1 MSRTFRAAVLRTS
14 GMQRPYRESLPLA
27 IEEVSL
33 PPPGEGEALVQ
44 IKAASICHS
53 DLSVV
58 NGDRRWPLPIVPG
71 HEAAGVVTEVG
82 SGVTSVNPG
91 DRVALVF
98 LTQCGS
104 CARCAEGKPY
114 LCERGTQANR
124 EGRLITGG
132 PRLTL
137 KGEPVHHHMGLSAF
151 AEYALV
157 SEKSLVRI
165 PSELGFVEASLFGC
179 AVMCGVG
186 TALYSAMLRPG
197 DAAAVFG
204 LGGVGLAAIL
214 GARLAGATRIFA
226 VDGNPEKSALALALG
241 ATEFVLAQG
250 AAQAIRAQ
258 LPQGV
263 DAALDA
269 SGTVEGFEQALE
281 STRRGG
287 ATVTVSLPDAS
298 RQFHFP
304 LSRLVA
310 EARTIRG
317 SYIGSCIPSRD
328 IPTFIGLHLQGR
340 LPVERLV
347 SGTLALE
354 GINEAMD
361 ALAGGRAV
369 RQVITF

>member
-1 MSRTFRAAVLRTS
+1 MNRTFRAAVLRAS
-14 GMQRPYRESLPLA
+14 GMQRPYRESLPLVV
-27 IEEVSL
+27 EEVSL
-33 PPPGEGEALVQ
+33 PPPGESEVLVQ

-71 HEAAGVVTEVG
+71 HEAAGVVAQVG
-82 SGVTSVNPG
+82 PAVTAFSAG
-91 DRVALVF
+91 DRVALIF

-104 CARCAEGKPY
+104 CARCIEGKPY

-132 PRLTL
+132 PRLRL
-137 KGEPVHHHMGLSAF
+137 NGEPVHHHMGLSAF

-157 SEKSLVRI
+157 SEKSLVGI
-165 PSELGFVEASLFGC
+165 PPDLGFVEASLFGC
-179 AVMCGVG
+179 AVMCGAG
-186 TALYSAMLRPG
+186 TALYSAAIRPG
-197 DAAAVFG
+197 DAVAVFG

-214 GARLAGATRIFA
+214 GARTAGATRIVA
-226 VDGNPEKSALALALG
+226 VDAYPEKGKLALALG
-241 ATEFVLAQG
+241 ATDFVPAEG
-250 AAQAIRAQ
+250 AAQAIRAL

-263 DAALDA
+263 DAAIDA
-269 SGTVEGFEQALE
+269 SGAVEGFEQALE

-287 ATVTVSLPDAS
+287 NTVTVSLPDAS
-298 RQFHFP
+298 RQFRFP

-310 EARTIRG
+310 EARTLRG
-317 SYIGSCIPSRD
+317 SYIGSCIPGRD
-328 IPTFIGLHLQGR
+328 IPTFIGLHHQGR

-354 GINEAMD
+354 RINEAMD
-361 ALAGGRAV
+361 ALADGRAL

>member
-1 MSRTFRAAVLRTS
+1 MSRTFRAAVLRAAGAS
-14 GMQRPYRESLPLA
+14 RPYANSRPLA
-27 IEEVSL
+27 IETVEL
-33 PPPGEGEALVQ
+33 PPPAEGEVLVQ

-71 HEAAGVVTEVG
+71 HEAAGVVAEVG
-82 SGVTSVNPG
+82 PGVTSVIGG
-91 DRVALVF
+91 DRVALIF

-104 CARCAEGKPY
+104 CARCVEGKPF

-132 PRLTL
+132 PRLSL
-137 KGEPVHHHMGLSAF
+137 KGQPVHHHMGLSAF

-157 SEKSLVRI
+157 SEKSLVKI
-165 PSELGFVEASLFGC
+165 PPELGFVEASLFGC
-179 AVMCGVG
+179 AVMCGAG
-186 TALYSAMLRPG
+186 TALYSAAIKPG
-197 DAAAVFG
+197 DTVAVFG
-204 LGGVGLAAIL
+204 LGGVGLSAIL
-214 GARLAGATRIFA
+214 GARIAGATRIIA
-226 VDGNPEKSALALALG
+226 VDGNPAKMELALLLG
-241 ATEFVLAQG
+241 ATDFVAAEG
-250 AAQAIRAQ
+250 AAQAIRAL

-269 SGTVEGFEQALE
+269 SASVEGFEQALE

-287 ATVTVSLPDAS
+287 STVTVSLPDAAK
-298 RQFHFP
+298 QFHFP

-328 IPTFIGLHLQGR
+328 IPTFIGLYRQGR

-347 SGTLALE
+347 SGTLALDD
-354 GINEAMD
+354 INAAMD
-361 ALAGGRAV
+361 ALADGQAV

>member
-1 MSRTFRAAVLRTS
+1 MSRIFRAAVLRAA
-14 GMQRPYRESLPLA
+14 GAARPYADSRPLA
-27 IEEVSL
+27 IETVRL
-33 PPPGEGEALVQ
+33 PAPAEGEVLVQ

-71 HEAAGVVTEVG
+71 HEAAGVVAEAG
-82 SGVTSVNPG
+82 PGVASVKIG
-91 DRVALVF
+91 DRVALIF
-98 LTQCGS
+98 LAQCG
-104 CARCAEGKPY
+104 CCERCVEGKPF

-132 PRLTL
+132 PRLSL
-137 KGEPVHHHMGLSAF
+137 QGQPVHHHMGLSAF

-157 SEKSLVRI
+157 SEKSLVTI
-165 PSELGFVEASLFGC
+165 PSDLGFVEASLFGC
-179 AVMCGVG
+179 AVMCGAG
-186 TALYSAMLRPG
+186 TALYSAAIKPG
-197 DAAAVFG
+197 DTVAVFG
-204 LGGVGLAAIL
+204 LGGVGLSAIL
-214 GARLAGATRIFA
+214 GARVAGATRIIA
-226 VDGNPEKSALALALG
+226 VDGIASKKELAYSLG
-241 ATEFVLAQG
+241 ATDFVAAEG
-250 AAQAIRAQ
+250 AAQAIRAL

-269 SGTVEGFEQALE
+269 SATVEGFEQALE

-287 ATVTVSLPDAS
+287 STVTVSLPDAGK
-298 RQFHFP
+298 QFHFP

-328 IPTFIGLHLQGR
+328 IPAFIGLHRQGR

-354 GINEAMD
+354 DINAAMD
-361 ALAGGRAV
+361 ALADGRAV
-369 RQVITF
+369 RQVILL

>member
-1 MSRTFRAAVLRTS
+1 MNRTFRAAVLRAS
-14 GMQRPYRESLPLA
+14 GMQRPYRESLPLTV
-27 IEEVSL
+27 EEVSL
-33 PPPGEGEALVQ
+33 PPPAESEVLVQ

-71 HEAAGVVTEVG
+71 HEAAGVVAQVG
-82 SGVTSVNPG
+82 PGVTAFAPG
-91 DRVALVF
+91 DRVALIF
-98 LTQCGS
+98 LTQCGG
-104 CARCAEGKPY
+104 CARCIEGKPY

-124 EGRLITGG
+124 EGCLITGG
-132 PRLTL
+132 PRLRL
-137 KGEPVHHHMGLSAF
+137 NGEPVHHHMGLSAF

-157 SEKSLVRI
+157 SEKSLVGI
-165 PSELGFVEASLFGC
+165 PPDLGFVEASLFGC
-179 AVMCGVG
+179 AVMCGAG
-186 TALYSAMLRPG
+186 TALYSAAIRPG
-197 DAAAVFG
+197 DSVAVFG

-214 GARLAGATRIFA
+214 GARTAGATRIVA
-226 VDGNPEKSALALALG
+226 VDALPEKGKLALALG
-241 ATEFVLAQG
+241 ATEFVPADG
-250 AAQAIRAQ
+250 AAQAIRGL

-287 ATVTVSLPDAS
+287 STVTVSLPDAS
-298 RQFHFP
+298 RQFRFP

-310 EARTIRG
+310 EARTLRG
-317 SYIGSCIPSRD
+317 SYIGSCVPGRD
-328 IPTFIGLHLQGR
+328 IPTFISLHRQGR

-354 GINEAMD
+354 RINEAMD
-361 ALAGGRAV
+361 ALADGRAL

>member
-1 MSRTFRAAVLRTS
+1 VSRSFHAAVLRTA
-14 GMQRPYRESLPLA
+14 GFARPYAQSRPLR
-27 IEEVSL
+27 IEIVEL
-33 PPPGEGEALVQ
+33 PPPTEGEVLVQ

-71 HEAAGVVTEVG
+71 HEAAGVVADVG
-82 SGVTSVNPG
+82 PGVTSVSSG
-91 DRVALVF
+91 DRVALIF
-98 LTQCGS
+98 LTQCGT
-104 CARCAEGKPY
+104 CPRCVEGKPF

-124 EGRLITGG
+124 EGRLISGG
-132 PRLTL
+132 PRLSL
-137 KGEPVHHHMGLSAF
+137 QGEPVHHHMGLSAF

-157 SEKSLVRI
+157 SEKSLVKI
-165 PSELGFVEASLFGC
+165 PPELGFVEASLFGC
-179 AVMCGVG
+179 AVMCGAG
-186 TALYSAMLRPG
+186 TALYSAAIKPG
-197 DAAAVFG
+197 DAVAVFG
-204 LGGVGLAAIL
+204 LGGVGLSAIL
-214 GARLAGATRIFA
+214 GARIAGATRIIA
-226 VDGNPEKSALALALG
+226 VDGNPAKMELALLLG
-241 ATEFVLAQG
+241 ATDFVAAEG
-250 AAQAIRAQ
+250 AAQAIHAL

-269 SGTVEGFEQALE
+269 SASVEGFEQALE

-287 ATVTVSLPDAS
+287 STVTVSLPDAAK
-298 RQFHFP
+298 QFHFP

-328 IPTFIGLHLQGR
+328 IPTFIGLYRQGR

-347 SGTLALE
+347 SGTLALDD
-354 GINEAMD
+354 INAAMD
-361 ALAGGRAV
+361 TLADGRAV

>member
-1 MSRTFRAAVLRTS
+1 VSRTFRAAVLRAA
-14 GMQRPYRESLPLA
+14 GAERPYARSLPLA
-27 IEEVSL
+27 IETVEL
-33 PPPGEGEALVQ
+33 PPPGEGEVLVQ

-71 HEAAGVVTEVG
+71 HEAAGVVA
-82 SGVTSVNPG
+82 SVISG
-91 DRVALVF
+91 DRVALIF
-98 LTQCGS
+98 LTQCGT
-104 CARCAEGKPY
+104 CPRCVEGKPF

-132 PRLTL
+132 PRLSAR
-137 KGEPVHHHMGLSAF
+137 GQPVHHHMGLSAF
-151 AEYALV
+151 AEYSLV
-157 SEKSLVRI
+157 SEKSLVKI
-165 PSELGFVEASLFGC
+165 PPELGFVEASLFGC
-179 AVMCGVG
+179 AVTCGAG
-186 TALYSAMLRPG
+186 TALYSAAIRPG
-197 DAAAVFG
+197 DAVAVFG

-214 GARLAGATRIFA
+214 GARVAGATRIVA
-226 VDGNPEKSALALALG
+226 IDGNAAKKDLAFALG
-241 ATEFVLAQG
+241 ATDFVPAAG
-250 AAQAIRAQ
+250 AAQAIRAL

-263 DAALDA
+263 DAAIDA

-287 ATVTVSLPDAS
+287 NTVTVSLPDAAK
-298 RQFHFP
+298 QFHFP

-310 EARTIRG
+310 EARTLRG

-328 IPTFIGLHLQGR
+328 IPAFIDLYRQGR

-347 SGTLALE
+347 SGTLALDR
-354 GINEAMD
+354 INEAMD
-361 ALAGGRAV
+361 ALSDGRAV